1 MVRKKDLFEKTIGF
15 MKSMNELKIDETTL
29 VLLLPIILFSP
40 ERADLKN
47 RQLVYKIQSSYSRL
61 LEKYICWKY
70 GASNDD
76 QCNKSEPMQLYNRL
90 LLILIELRSLQEMHS
105 MFLMDV
111 DPSNMEYGSSS

>member
-40 ERADLKN
+40 ERTDLKN
-47 RQLVYKIQSSYSRL
+47 RQLVYKIQSSYSLL

-70 GASNDD
+70 SASNDH
-76 QCNKSEPMQLYNRL
+76 QCKSEPMQLYNRL